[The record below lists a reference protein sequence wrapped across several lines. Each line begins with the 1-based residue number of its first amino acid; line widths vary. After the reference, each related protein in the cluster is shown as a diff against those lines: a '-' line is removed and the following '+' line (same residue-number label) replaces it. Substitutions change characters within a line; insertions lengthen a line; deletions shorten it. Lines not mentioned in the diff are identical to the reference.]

1 MSRAGRTV
9 RMQQSRPAG
18 GGDRS
23 EGRYTYRHPRPSVA
37 VDITVFRMVDERL
50 CVLLVRRGREPF
62 AGHWALPGGFVD
74 IDESLE
80 DAARR
85 ELVEETAVADVWLEQ
100 LYTFGEPGRD
110 PRGRVISVAY
120 YALIPADRTVQPEAG
135 DDADQVRWVP
145 ADDPP
150 ALAFDH
156 NEVLRCAVGRLRT
169 KLEYTTAGF
178 ALLPST
184 FTLSQLQR
192 VYEAVLGRTLDKRN
206 FRRKVLM
213 LNILKPTDRTHR
225 DGRHRPAKL
234 YRLAQRRFENL
245 KDRGILFPF

>member
-1 MSRAGRTV
+1 M
-9 RMQQSRPAG
+9 
-18 GGDRS
+18 
-23 EGRYTYRHPRPSVA
+23 
-37 VDITVFRMVDERL
+37 IVFRMVDEQL
-50 CVLLVRRGREPF
+50 CVLLVRRGRKPF
-62 AGHWALPGGFVD
+62 AGQWALPGGFVN

-100 LYTFGEPGRD
+100 LYTFGQPDRD

-120 YALIPADRTVQPEAG
+120 YALIPADRPVQAEAG
-135 DDADQVRWVP
+135 DDADQVCWAPV
-145 ADDPP
+145 DDPP

-156 NEVLRCAVGRLRT
+156 NEVLGCAVRRLRT

-178 ALLPST
+178 ALLPAT

-213 LNILKPTDRTHR
+213 LNVLKPTDRTHR
-225 DGRHRPAKL
+225 DGRHRPARL

-245 KDRGILFPF
+245 KDRGIFFPF

>member
-1 MSRAGRTV
+1 M
-9 RMQQSRPAG
+9 
-18 GGDRS
+18 
-23 EGRYTYRHPRPSVA
+23 
-37 VDITVFRMVDERL
+37 IVFRMVDERL

-85 ELVEETAVADVWLEQ
+85 ELAEETSVAGVWLEQ
-100 LYTFGEPGRD
+100 LYTFGAPDRD

-120 YALIPADRTVQPEAG
+120 YALIPADRAVQPEAG
-135 DDADQVRWVP
+135 DDADRVRWVP

-156 NEVLRCAVGRLRT
+156 NDVLRCAVERLRT

-192 VYEAVLGRTLDKRN
+192 VYEAVLGRRLDKRN

-213 LNILKPTDRTHR
+213 LGILKPTDRTHR
-225 DGRHRPAKL
+225 DGRHRPARL

>member
-1 MSRAGRTV
+1 M
-9 RMQQSRPAG
+9 
-18 GGDRS
+18 
-23 EGRYTYRHPRPSVA
+23 
-37 VDITVFRMVDERL
+37 TVFRMVDERL
-50 CVLLVRRGREPF
+50 CVLLVRRGSEPF

-74 IDESLE
+74 IGESLE

-85 ELVEETAVADVWLEQ
+85 ELAEETAVADVWLEQ
-100 LYTFGEPGRD
+100 LYTFGEPDRD

-120 YALIPADRTVQPEAG
+120 YALIPADRVVQPEAG

-145 ADDPP
+145 ADSPP
-150 ALAFDH
+150 GLAFDH

-225 DGRHRPAKL
+225 DGRHRPARL

-245 KDRGILFPF
+245 KDRGIFFPF